1 MFGTLRLVAPQGK
14 NTRSPDGCSMLPLDG
29 EQSFVGILHQ
39 TEQAFPEHPFTHQ
52 VCHTP

>member
-1 MFGTLRLVAPQGK
+1 MFGTLRLVAAQGK

-29 EQSFVGILHQ
+29 EQLFVGILQQ